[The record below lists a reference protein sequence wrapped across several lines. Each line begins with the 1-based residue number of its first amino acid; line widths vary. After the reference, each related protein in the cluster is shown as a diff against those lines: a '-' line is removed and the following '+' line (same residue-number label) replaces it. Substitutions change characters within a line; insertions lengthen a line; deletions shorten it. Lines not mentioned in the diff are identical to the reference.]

1 MLENSQ
7 PSYNNYLILDIESDS
22 LDTKRTNI
30 FVICAIDH
38 EDNEYVLTN
47 NFHEIMDI
55 MSKYEYIVA
64 HNGVRF
70 DFEVLYRFGKI
81 PSKIRDTLIDS
92 KLAYPRAVLIN
103 SDSHRKD
110 FSSKLIG
117 KYSLEAFGYRM
128 GNYKLQFHDFTKLS
142 DEMITYCLQDCRVAK
157 ELFNHINKSK
167 LLPRYDILYREY
179 QVASLLKKQQDYGFY
194 VDIVGATKLK
204 NKLMQEKTK
213 ILQEMQEAF
222 PPRFVKNSEN
232 LSPRLTKKVKGPY
245 TNIKL
250 EYFNPSSRKQI
261 CDRLQ
266 QLGWEPS
273 NYTAKGTP
281 IINEET
287 LASNQYAE
295 KLVRYLKITKDLGQ
309 LCEGENS
316 IIECYN
322 KDTHRIHG
330 IVDTLAAGTHRM
342 GHSKLNFTQINKT
355 RDFRELFIAP
365 AGKVLIGID
374 ADALELMMLGYYLYK
389 NGNIDYIR
397 SVSVGTKENGD
408 DVHTKT
414 QIMTGLPSRNAAKTL
429 NLGLYYRNIV

>member
-7 PSYNNYLILDIESDS
+7 PSYDNYLILDIESDS

-30 FVICAIDH
+30 FVICAIDN
-38 EDNEYVLTN
+38 EGNEYVLTD
-47 NFHEIMDI
+47 NFHEIMGIIRRYD
-55 MSKYEYIVA
+55 YVVA

-117 KYSLEAFGYRM
+117 KYSLEAFGCRM

-167 LLPRYDILYREY
+167 LLPSYDILYREY

-213 ILQEMQEAF
+213 ILQEMQEVF

-374 ADALELMMLGYYLYK
+374 ADGLELMMLGYHLYK

-397 SVSVGTKENGD
+397 SVSVGTKEKGD
-408 DVHTKT
+408 DVHTRT
-414 QIMTGLPSRNAAKTL
+414 QMMTGLPSRNAAKTL
-429 NLGLYYRNIV
+429 KLGL